1 MRFIKPTIRP
11 FLDSLKEVLYQ
22 AKKQDA
28 IALNDIFAILAGR
41 GYAAMLILL
50 SFPFCFPI
58 QIPGF
63 STPFGFLLAFLGLR
77 ITFGKHMWW
86 PEWILQKTVSSKK
99 VISVTGALI
108 RFFEHPRMHIL
119 RPRWLIFSHSL
130 FRRIDGIIVFLLG
143 AFLALPLPIPFTNI
157 FSAFPILAIGLGL
170 LEDDGLFLVIGYIL
184 ALLALFAIAMVFSY
198 GASYLSN
205 LFS

>member
-1 MRFIKPTIRP
+1 MRLVKPTVRP
-11 FLDSLKEVLYQ
+11 FIDSLKEVLHQ
-22 AKKQDA
+22 ANGRDTIA
-28 IALNDIFAILAGR
+28 IGDIFAILAGR

-63 STPFGFLLAFLGLR
+63 STPFGLLLAFLGLR

-86 PEWILQKTVSSKK
+86 PEWVLQKTVHTKNVVSITRS
-99 VISVTGALI
+99 LI

-119 RPRWLIFSHSL
+119 RPRWLFFSHPI
-130 FRRIDGIIVFLLG
+130 FRRVDGIIVFLLG

-184 ALLALFAIAMVFSY
+184 ALLALFAIAMILSY

-205 LFS
+205 FL

>member
-1 MRFIKPTIRP
+1 MKLVKPVVRP
-11 FLDSLKEVLYQ
+11 FIDSLKDVLHQ
-22 AKKQDA
+22 AQEHA
-28 IALNDIFAILAGR
+28 SLSLGSIFATLAGR
-41 GYAAMLILL
+41 GYAAMLILF

-63 STPFGFLLAFLGLR
+63 STPFGLLLAFLGLR

-86 PEWILQKTVSSKK
+86 PEWVLQKTIPSKN
-99 VISVTGALI
+99 VISITKGLI
-108 RFFEHPRMHIL
+108 RFFAHPRMRIL
-119 RPRWLIFSHSL
+119 RPRWLIFSHPI

-184 ALLALFAIAMVFSY
+184 ALMALFAIVMVFSY
-198 GASYLSN
+198 GASYVSHM
-205 LFS
+205 FG